1 MKFLLVLLLSV
12 PAFTFAATIN
22 PNQAGAERLDLYLPL
37 LKEKKVGLV
46 VNQTSISQDQ
56 HLVDLLLSKGVQIS
70 KIFALEHG
78 FRGNQDAGA
87 IIKSGRDV
95 KTGLPI
101 HSLYGKQK
109 KPSSE
114 SLASVD
120 IIVFDIQDVGVRFY
134 TYINSMFY
142 AMQAAAEHNIPFVV
156 LDRPNPNIRYVD
168 GPMLE
173 PQHQSFV
180 GLLPIPLLHGMTVAE
195 LAQMIVGE
203 NWLNTIN
210 AGDISDRKLQ
220 LKVVP
225 VEGYRRFDDY
235 QLPVLPSPNLPNQQA
250 ITLYP
255 SLCFFEATG
264 VSIGR
269 GTDFPFQV
277 IGHDKIAIGEF
288 QFTPR
293 SIVGAASNPKLKGI
307 KLTGMD
313 LRNSNTKGLDLSL
326 FYQWHQAFQA
336 EDEVFFTRPSF
347 MDKLAGTSQI
357 RLDLQ
362 AGKSLDEIRAKWR
375 SGIETFKRQRQ
386 AYLIYP
392 E

>member
-1 MKFLLVLLLSV
+1 MKLLLVLLLLE

-114 SLASVD
+114 SLTNVD

-220 LKVVP
+220 LKIVP

-235 QLPVLPSPNLPNQQA
+235 QLPVIPSPNLPNQQA

-288 QFTPR
+288 EFTPR

-307 KLTGMD
+307 KLAGMD

-357 RLDLQ
+357 RLDMQ
-362 AGKSLDEIRAKWR
+362 AGRSLDEIRAKWR